1 MMATTANQRID
12 VGALRNGD
20 AVLVVDAHANE
31 RQEIAATLRYNYD
44 QLGSQGA
51 AIREHAIEIK
61 RSEQQANSA
70 VVEAGRHLLAVKEAL
85 PHGQWETWLETEFHM
100 TDRTAR
106 TLMNIAE
113 RFDGKTEIISVLNVT
128 VLGMLAAPSVPDA
141 AVEAVAAAASN
152 GKVSVAA
159 AKEIIAQ
166 HQPARPY
173 LSIEEVLAGLRS
185 TNLLDGLT
193 GRQVWEIAHNDK
205 HERFIACQ
213 KAITGRVRQHELINA
228 LYKIAEERGT
238 KFDGT
243 PVRGGGAPQGER
255 STWDYWAAQGWRLVS
270 DKTAADQSWPHL
282 AGLHDNAQ
290 LATPRLLSEA
300 AVVHWLA
307 SGGKLSDQNYRD
319 FAGYD
324 TIRPAAAPGRSAEI
338 ETIVRRQIERQGN
351 PITVGDLRTI
361 AKQRIGRLWRDCL
374 AELPNSVQFSEL
386 SRAINSVAD
395 MLERTQP
402 PAPPLAAPA
411 AESTGGA
418 GQAKHLMTPTREQVR
433 NAFAAWLVE
442 TEPALKDLHDLRWR
456 GTAASLW
463 NSMLKSMMDR
473 CQTAVG
479 IKSSWLDE
487 EIAAALQA
495 AMPST
500 QEAPSDRPLPAWA
513 SDESPAGDALEETLR
528 THFNAPLPTAS
539 TDPWLTAATAPV
551 RRQERAALLAD
562 ALQPWIRNYMDEYGR
577 DWEHLAR
584 YGNPS
589 HTNSTFWQDI
599 QRECQRRSVRI
610 DDDILKGAIKQAFAT
625 MLAQHQAEAQAA
637 APAEEDNQEPPA
649 ESAAPPLEAPGP
661 LEIEEALWP
670 CVRQDN
676 AHIDGQIQSTFPGS
690 AAYWAERVGRVI
702 GKPITAMQMAAPL
715 NRVFQALLAERA
727 SQPGFVPLLKTPPA
741 QLAATEAIA
750 AGQLRQMQ
758 IEGLRSEL
766 NDALGT
772 LARFGDI
779 TGKHTETLVA
789 ARELR
794 RLIQILNAETQP

>member
-61 RSEQQANSA
+61 RSEQQTNSA
-70 VVEAGRHLLAVKEAL
+70 AVEAGRHLLAVKEAL

-166 HQPARPY
+166 HQPARAY

-193 GRQVWEIAHNDK
+193 GRQVWEIARNDK

-213 KAITGRVRQHELINA
+213 KAITTGRVRQHELINA

-243 PVRGGGAPQGER
+243 PVRATAAPQGER

-270 DKTAADQSWPHL
+270 DKTAAAQSWPHL

-338 ETIVRRQIERQGN
+338 EAVVRRQIERQGN

-374 AELPNSVQFSEL
+374 AELPNGVQFSEL
-386 SRAINSVAD
+386 SRAINNVAD

-442 TEPALKDLHDLRWR
+442 TEPSLKDLRDLHWR

-473 CQTAVG
+473 CQTVVG
-479 IKSSWLDE
+479 IKSDWLDE

-513 SDESPAGDALEETLR
+513 SDESPA
-528 THFNAPLPTAS
+528 
-539 TDPWLTAATAPV
+539 AA
-551 RRQERAALLAD
+551 
-562 ALQPWIRNYMDEYGR
+562 
-577 DWEHLAR
+577 
-584 YGNPS
+584 
-589 HTNSTFWQDI
+589 
-599 QRECQRRSVRI
+599 
-610 DDDILKGAIKQAFAT
+610 
-625 MLAQHQAEAQAA
+625 
-637 APAEEDNQEPPA
+637 
-649 ESAAPPLEAPGP
+649 
-661 LEIEEALWP
+661 
-670 CVRQDN
+670 
-676 AHIDGQIQSTFPGS
+676 
-690 AAYWAERVGRVI
+690 
-702 GKPITAMQMAAPL
+702 L

-766 NDALGT
+766 NDALGVLT
-772 LARFGDI
+772 RFGDI
-779 TGKHTETLVA
+779 TGKHTETFVA

-794 RLIQILNAETQP
+794 RLIGLLDAEAQP